1 MRDTVEFS
9 KREKLVEAA
18 AGLFHRRGVEATT
31 LKDVATA
38 SGVPIGSVFYYYPT
52 KDELTAAVVARRAAH
67 VADLLDRHSRRGDPA
82 RSLIAFVDI
91 WMSDREIDAQFGCP
105 IGSLCFE
112 VARVRRLDATAPFQA
127 LIDWAE
133 HQFRELG
140 EGAESKAQAIHLL
153 AALQGISLLASVM
166 ADPRLIVGEVKHLKR
181 WIRELG
187 AVKKPSK
194 REVARRAAERATRN
208 KRSRSTK
215 VQE

>member
-18 AGLFHRRGVEATT
+18 ATLFHRRGVEATT
-31 LKDVATA
+31 LKDVAAA

-67 VADLLDRHSRRGDPA
+67 VADLLERHSRLGDPA
-82 RSLIAFVDI
+82 SSLSALVDI

-112 VARVRRLDATAPFQA
+112 VARVRRLDATAPFDA

-133 HQFRELG
+133 RQFRELG
-140 EGAESKAQAIHLL
+140 EGARSKAQAIHLL
-153 AALQGISLLASVM
+153 AALQGISLMASVM
-166 ADPRLIVGEVKHLKR
+166 SDPNLIAGEVKHLKR
-181 WIRELG
+181 WIRELS
-187 AVKKPSK
+187 ATRKPSRTK
-194 REVARRAAERATRN
+194 VVRRPAERATRS
-208 KRSRSTK
+208 KRSRSTE